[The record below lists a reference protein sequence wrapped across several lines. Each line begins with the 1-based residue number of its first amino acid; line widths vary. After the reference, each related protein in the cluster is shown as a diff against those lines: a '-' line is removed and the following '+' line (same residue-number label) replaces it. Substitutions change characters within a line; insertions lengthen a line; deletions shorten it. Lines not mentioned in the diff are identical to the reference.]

1 MDGEL
6 ETRVA
11 NVMANERQEH
21 GRQMKELEKEMYDVN
36 KDLAHVREVSD
47 QRWKE
52 LSGLRGENQVYQRQV
67 KQLME
72 EKAEMATELYAKLQ
86 HERV

>member
-21 GRQMKELEKEMYDVN
+21 GRQMKELEKEIVQSG
-36 KDLAHVREVSD
+36 KRE
-47 QRWKE
+47 
-52 LSGLRGENQVYQRQV
+52 
-67 KQLME
+67 
-72 EKAEMATELYAKLQ
+72 KLL
-86 HERV
+86 

>member
-11 NVMANERQEH
+11 NVMANERLEH
-21 GRQMKELEKEMYDVN
+21 SRQMKELEKEMYDVN

-72 EKAEMATELYAKLQ
+72 EKAEMATELYAKL
-86 HERV
+86 

>member
-1 MDGEL
+1 
-6 ETRVA
+6 
-11 NVMANERQEH
+11 MANERQEH

-52 LSGLRGENQVYQRQV
+52 LSGLRGENQVY
-67 KQLME
+67 
-72 EKAEMATELYAKLQ
+72 
-86 HERV
+86 